1 MELSKGFAVTDGD
14 RIQYLFDRIEIQD
27 KVALYGLGQD
37 LHQAD
42 GGDGNVLAQ
51 WGELFTPDAKIDATD
66 AGAGVFELDEYA
78 ELMRGKDL
86 VGGTEGLG
94 LSFNAW
100 QHIEGHATVTID
112 GDTAHSI
119 APHMHT
125 HANRDGSSNTFAVG
139 YWHDDWVR
147 TPAGWRI
154 SFRRVEQ
161 LYFHTFPVVAT
172 PQMVSGV

>member
-1 MELSKGFAVTDGD
+1 MTDD
-14 RIQYLFDRIEIQD
+14 RIQYLLDRIEIQD
-27 KVALYGLGQD
+27 KIALYGLGQD

-42 GGDGNVLAQ
+42 SGDSDVLAQ
-51 WGELFTPDAKIDATD
+51 WGEIFAPDATIDATD
-66 AGAGVFELDEYA
+66 GAGRVFDLREYA
-78 ELMRGKDL
+78 ELMRGKGL

-94 LSFNAW
+94 YSFDAW

-119 APHMHT
+119 APHLHT
-125 HANRDGSSNTFAVG
+125 HSNRDESGNTFAVG

-154 SFRRVEQ
+154 SYRRVQ
-161 LYFHTFPVVAT
+161 NLYFHTFPRVENPV
-172 PQMVSGV
+172 MIRGV